1 MERVYGCDCSLALA
15 EDGFN
20 RVVPIPYVRETVRE
34 VSKGFWPPVSLSG
47 LRSQYVNYSYGA
59 EGCFITRLDSQCSK
73 TVMGLIGLGGKD
85 FNLVQDRT
93 FIKKE
98 YEHLKVREFSLYG
111 ENGKP
116 FYFTAEVEN
125 GFGFECRQDNSIECP
140 KWKAERTYQYDGHLI
155 MCDGTVI
162 PFAYRFELKGN
173 CLGKMETVLYEAL
186 CKEFMPQTNKI
197 GRIEIPLDMTN
208 GEKLVLEDLLP
219 LNDMS
224 DIDCADSILEPF
236 RWAVGKGMFVSGD
249 YKIEF

>member
-20 RVVPIPYVRETVRE
+20 SVVPIPYVRETVRE

-47 LRSQYVNYSYGA
+47 FRSQYVNYSYGA

-73 TVMGLIGLGGKD
+73 NVMELIGLGGND

-116 FYFTAEVEN
+116 FYFTAEVES
-125 GFGFECRQDNSIECP
+125 GFGFVCSQVVVIRVDVKAAGCRIVKNSDLRNVGIVADQQP
-140 KWKAERTYQYDGHLI
+140 
-155 MCDGTVI
+155 
-162 PFAYRFELKGN
+162 
-173 CLGKMETVLYEAL
+173 VL
-186 CKEFMPQTNKI
+186 
-197 GRIEIPLDMTN
+197 
-208 GEKLVLEDLLP
+208 
-219 LNDMS
+219 
-224 DIDCADSILEPF
+224 
-236 RWAVGKGMFVSGD
+236 
-249 YKIEF
+249 